1 MDRPGEASRLH
12 DTPARPPR
20 PLPGARATVGAL
32 LALSLAA
39 APRATAQD
47 TTAAR
52 KLDSLAAQVE
62 QLTRAVA
69 VLKEQVA
76 SQAASAAGTRSRAA
90 IEFSGRILFN
100 AFLNSGRSNNVDVPQ
115 FAVPSVRAGQDASA
129 GASLRQTTL
138 ALQVNGPKIWGAEA
152 SGFVETD
159 FFGGTQSGAGG
170 RPFLPTPRFRIARAT
185 LRWEDQE
192 LMIGQD
198 VSLLGM
204 VLPTGIAAIGEP
216 TFAGAG
222 HLWAWMPQLRFT
234 QGLGTSGGVS
244 WALQAALVAP
254 WGGHWLKGDVDSTD
268 FGERTR
274 KPFLQA
280 RLRARWGEEES
291 RGEIGVAGHYG
302 WIATGAD
309 SSVVTSAV
317 ALSFQVPLT
326 HWLEVRGEGY
336 TGQVLAGLGDG
347 GAGQNFANGSLFG
360 PKPLHD
366 TGGWVQLNAQLAA
379 GLTLGG
385 GCGRSNPDAADAPVI
400 LRNDL
405 CQAHLI
411 WRPGGLPVIAL
422 DVREIQTT
430 LQATG
435 LARTRQVN
443 LAFGVEF

>member
-1 MDRPGEASRLH
+1 MPNTA
-12 DTPARPPR
+12 ARPPR
-20 PLPGARATVGAL
+20 PHRGARATTGAL

-47 TTAAR
+47 TTAAH

-76 SQAASAAGTRSRAA
+76 TQAASAAGTRSRAA
-90 IEFSGRILFN
+90 IEFSGRVLFN
-100 AFLNSGRSNNVDVPQ
+100 GFWNSGRSNNVDVPTY
-115 FAVPSVRAGQDASA
+115 AVPSVRAGQDASL
-129 GASLRQTTL
+129 GGTMRQTII
-138 ALQVNGPKIWGAEA
+138 ALQVNGPKVWGAEA

-170 RPFLPTPRFRIARAT
+170 RPFLPLPRFRVARAT
-185 LRWEDQE
+185 LRWEAHE
-192 LMIGQD
+192 VMVGQD
-198 VSLLGM
+198 VTLLGPIAPEG
-204 VLPTGIAAIGEP
+204 LAALGTTGY
-216 TFAGAG
+216 AGAG
-222 HLWAWMPQLRFT
+222 HLWAWMPQVRT
-234 QGLGTSGGVS
+234 THQLGASGGVA
-244 WALQAALVAP
+244 WALQTALVAP
-254 WGGHWLKGDVDSTD
+254 WGGHWLRGDADSTD

-302 WIATGAD
+302 WISTGAD
-309 SSVVTSAV
+309 SSVTTSAV
-317 ALSFQVPLT
+317 AVSFQVPLT
-326 HWLEVRGEGY
+326 SWLEVRGEGY
-336 TGQVLAGLGDG
+336 SGQVLAGLGDG
-347 GAGQNFANGSLFG
+347 GAGQNFASGSLFG
-360 PKPLHD
+360 PAPLHD
-366 TGGWVQLNAQLAA
+366 TGGWVQVSMRPAP
-379 GLTLGG
+379 GVTLGG

-430 LQATG
+430 RQATG